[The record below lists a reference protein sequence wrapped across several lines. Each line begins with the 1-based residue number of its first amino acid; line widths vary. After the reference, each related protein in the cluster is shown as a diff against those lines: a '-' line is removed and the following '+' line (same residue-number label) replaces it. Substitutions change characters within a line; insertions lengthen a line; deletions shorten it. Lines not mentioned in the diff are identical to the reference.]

1 MKLKLKAMIATL
13 MAAMILSTGS
23 AWAGEGRYQ
32 AYWNGKN
39 YLILDTDNGHM
50 WAFYGD
56 TMMYNGKIDGDDFVS
71 PNEPKIW
78 TQKHGKWV
86 QQ

>member
-1 MKLKLKAMIATL
+1 MKLKLKTLIFTL
-13 MAAMILSTGS
+13 MAALTLVSTTGY
-23 AWAGEGRYQ
+23 AGEGRYQ

-50 WAFYGD
+50 WAYFGD
-56 TMMYNGKIDGDDFVS
+56 TMMYSGKIDGDDFIS
-71 PNEPKIW
+71 PDKPKIW